1 MPIAAALTR
10 MTAAAKGFDVGKVRP
25 ADLALVAALS
35 SE

>member
-1 MPIAAALTR
+1 
-10 MTAAAKGFDVGKVRP
+10 MTAAAKGFDAGKVRP